1 MNRKF
6 GNRAAVYVENGDVLA
21 LPKMTEG
28 GLMMELYLDCLPCM
42 LKQVLEAARLVTD
55 DEELQETIM
64 CQAFEEYTK
73 KPHRYAPEVCENM
86 HAIVKQY
93 TGSSDPYA
101 EVKMRDIQ
109 IALSLE
115 GALRDTLRDA
125 SDPFVTALKIAATGN
140 VMDSAIYS
148 GRYLES
154 FLKEELDMPF
164 AICDDVPFKEELEKA
179 KRIMIIGDNAGE
191 TVFDKILARHLSTDH
206 QVIYAVRDEAIIN
219 DVTLMD
225 ALCVGMDNFATIVS
239 TGCGAPG
246 AVLETCSEEFLTLF
260 HDADI
265 VISKGQG
272 NYEALSDT
280 SRSIFFLLKAKCP
293 KIAKSIGVSVNDYVF
308 KEKTEVNQMPWMK
321 GDM

>member
-125 SDPFVTALKIAATGN
+125 SDPFVTAFSLPYHFFMRSAAYHCRFQALILIRPFLRQFRFQERQ
-140 VMDSAIYS
+140 VVYS
-148 GRYLES
+148 FNNPYSRTDWA
-154 FLKEELDMPF
+154 FLS
-164 AICDDVPFKEELEKA
+164 
-179 KRIMIIGDNAGE
+179 G
-191 TVFDKILARHLSTDH
+191 
-206 QVIYAVRDEAIIN
+206 
-219 DVTLMD
+219 
-225 ALCVGMDNFATIVS
+225 
-239 TGCGAPG
+239 
-246 AVLETCSEEFLTLF
+246 
-260 HDADI
+260 
-265 VISKGQG
+265 
-272 NYEALSDT
+272 
-280 SRSIFFLLKAKCP
+280 
-293 KIAKSIGVSVNDYVF
+293 
-308 KEKTEVNQMPWMK
+308 
-321 GDM
+321 

>member
-1 MNRKF
+1 
-6 GNRAAVYVENGDVLA
+6 
-21 LPKMTEG
+21 
-28 GLMMELYLDCLPCM
+28 
-42 LKQVLEAARLVTD
+42 
-55 DEELQETIM
+55 
-64 CQAFEEYTK
+64 
-73 KPHRYAPEVCENM
+73 
-86 HAIVKQY
+86 
-93 TGSSDPYA
+93 
-101 EVKMRDIQ
+101 
-109 IALSLE
+109 
-115 GALRDTLRDA
+115 
-125 SDPFVTALKIAATGN
+125 
-140 VMDSAIYS
+140 MDSAIYS